1 MKITLGHEIKNDVLL
16 MTLYDPL
23 RWWWLLVTLWFVLKN
38 MQNVCLTCCWLCWT
52 EIYRIVSQ
60 KQIPDSPDED
70 TPSGNMKPI
79 HVEPTDE
86 SSAAKKACCTP

>member
-1 MKITLGHEIKNDVLL
+1 LEGAYVTSFYVFSLILLKKICKVFPITL
-16 MTLYDPL
+16 Y
-23 RWWWLLVTLWFVLKN
+23 
-38 MQNVCLTCCWLCWT
+38 WLCWT